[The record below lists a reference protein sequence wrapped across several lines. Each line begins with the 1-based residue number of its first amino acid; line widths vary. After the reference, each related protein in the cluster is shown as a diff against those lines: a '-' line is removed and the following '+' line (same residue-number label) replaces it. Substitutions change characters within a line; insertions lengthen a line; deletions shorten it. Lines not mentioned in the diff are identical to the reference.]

1 MYLLVNAEQLKARSG
16 RYETM
21 PDGRSIVPMSD
32 QRILGTLKGVD
43 IISTAREL
51 KQLIEEQKKQ
61 MEETDT
67 DIDPGFSVN
76 PDTGE
81 NIDPDFSQDPDKDVN
96 VDPDFSQDPDKVVEG
111 DGTEDTAGEDESKTE
126 TDKKEEEVT
135 DGQTEQ

>member
-1 MYLLVNAEQLKARSG
+1 MYLLVNAEQLKSRSG

-32 QRILGTLKGVD
+32 QRILGTLKDVD

-61 MEETDT
+61 MEENNP
-67 DIDPGFSVN
+67 DIDPS
-76 PDTGE
+76 
-81 NIDPDFSQDPDKDVN
+81 FSQDPDKDVN

-135 DGQTEQ
+135 DGQTE

>member
-1 MYLLVNAEQLKARSG
+1 MYLLVNAEQLKKRSSM
-16 RYETM
+16 YETM

-61 MEETDT
+61 MEDT
-67 DIDPGFSVN
+67 DIDPGFSVI
-76 PDTGE
+76 PGTGTE
-81 NIDPDFSQDPDKDVN
+81 
-96 VDPDFSQDPDKVVEG
+96 VDPDFSVIPEG
-111 DGTEDTAGEDESKTE
+111 DGTTEDNGETAGGAEEPGTE
-126 TDKKEEEVT
+126 TETATDKEEEGVT

>member
-61 MEETDT
+61 MENTDT
-67 DIDPGFSVN
+67 DIDPGFSVI
-76 PDTGE
+76 PGTDTE
-81 NIDPDFSQDPDKDVN
+81 
-96 VDPDFSQDPDKVVEG
+96 VDPDFSVIPEG
-111 DGTEDTAGEDESKTE
+111 DGTTEDNGETVGGAEEPGTE
-126 TDKKEEEVT
+126 TATDKEEEEVT

>member
-1 MYLLVNAEQLKARSG
+1 MYLLVSTDQLKSRSG

-32 QRILGTLKGVD
+32 QRILGTLKDVD

-61 MEETDT
+61 MEDNNP
-67 DIDPGFSVN
+67 DIDPG
-76 PDTGE
+76 
-81 NIDPDFSQDPDKDVN
+81 FSQDPDKDVS

-135 DGQTEQ
+135 DEQTE

>member
-1 MYLLVNAEQLKARSG
+1 MYLLVNAEQLKSRSG

-32 QRILGTLKGVD
+32 QRILGTLKDVD

-61 MEETDT
+61 MENTDT
-67 DIDPGFSVN
+67 DIDPGFSVI
-76 PDTGE
+76 PGTGTE
-81 NIDPDFSQDPDKDVN
+81 
-96 VDPDFSQDPDKVVEG
+96 VDPDFSVIPEG
-111 DGTEDTAGEDESKTE
+111 DGTTGDGTTNDNEDTVGGAEEPGTE
-126 TDKKEEEVT
+126 TETTTDKEEEEVT

>member
-1 MYLLVNAEQLKARSG
+1 MYLLVNAEQLKSRSG

-32 QRILGTLKGVD
+32 QRILGTLKDVD

-61 MEETDT
+61 MEENNP
-67 DIDPGFSVN
+67 DIDPG
-76 PDTGE
+76 
-81 NIDPDFSQDPDKDVN
+81 FSQDPDKDVN

-135 DGQTEQ
+135 DEQTE

>member
-1 MYLLVNAEQLKARSG
+1 MYLLVSTDQLKSRSG

-32 QRILGTLKGVD
+32 QRILGTLKDVD

-61 MEETDT
+61 MEDNNP
-67 DIDPGFSVN
+67 DIDPG
-76 PDTGE
+76 
-81 NIDPDFSQDPDKDVN
+81 FSQDPDKDVN

-135 DGQTEQ
+135 DGQTE

>member
-1 MYLLVNAEQLKARSG
+1 MYLLVNAEQLKSRSG

-32 QRILGTLKGVD
+32 QRILGTLKDVD

-61 MEETDT
+61 MEENSP
-67 DIDPGFSVN
+67 DIDPG
-76 PDTGE
+76 
-81 NIDPDFSQDPDKDVN
+81 FSQDPDKDVN

-135 DGQTEQ
+135 DGQTE

>member
-1 MYLLVNAEQLKARSG
+1 MYLLVNAEQLKTRSG

-32 QRILGTLKGVD
+32 QRILGTLKDVD

-61 MEETDT
+61 MEEN
-67 DIDPGFSVN
+67 N
-76 PDTGE
+76 PDIE
-81 NIDPDFSQDPDKDVN
+81 
-96 VDPDFSQDPDKVVEG
+96 VVEG

-135 DGQTEQ
+135 DGQTE

>member
-1 MYLLVNAEQLKARSG
+1 MYLLVNAEQLKSRSG

-32 QRILGTLKGVD
+32 QRILGTLKDVD

-61 MEETDT
+61 MEENNP
-67 DIDPGFSVN
+67 DIDPG
-76 PDTGE
+76 
-81 NIDPDFSQDPDKDVN
+81 FSQDPDKDVN

-111 DGTEDTAGEDESKTE
+111 DRTEDESKTE

-135 DGQTEQ
+135 NGQTE

>member
-1 MYLLVNAEQLKARSG
+1 MYLLVNAEQLKSRSG

-32 QRILGTLKGVD
+32 QRILGTLKDVD

-61 MEETDT
+61 MEENNP
-67 DIDPGFSVN
+67 DIDPG
-76 PDTGE
+76 
-81 NIDPDFSQDPDKDVN
+81 FSQDPDKDVN

-135 DGQTEQ
+135 NGQMLSC

>member
-1 MYLLVNAEQLKARSG
+1 MYLLVNAEQLKTRSG

-32 QRILGTLKGVD
+32 QRILGTLKDVD

-61 MEETDT
+61 MEDNNP
-67 DIDPGFSVN
+67 DIDPG
-76 PDTGE
+76 
-81 NIDPDFSQDPDKDVN
+81 FSQDPDKDVN

-135 DGQTEQ
+135 DEQTE

>member
-1 MYLLVNAEQLKARSG
+1 MYLLVNAEQLKSRSG

-32 QRILGTLKGVD
+32 QRILGTLKDVD

-61 MEETDT
+61 MEDNNP

-76 PDTGE
+76 PDIGG
-81 NIDPDFSQDPDKDVN
+81 NIDPE
-96 VDPDFSQDPDKVVEG
+96 FSQDPDKVVEG
-111 DGTEDTAGEDESKTE
+111 DGTEDTTDENESKTE

-135 DGQTEQ
+135 DGQTE

>member
-1 MYLLVNAEQLKARSG
+1 MYLLVNAEQLKSRSG

-32 QRILGTLKGVD
+32 QRILGTLKDVD

-61 MEETDT
+61 MEENSP
-67 DIDPGFSVN
+67 DIDPG
-76 PDTGE
+76 
-81 NIDPDFSQDPDKDVN
+81 FSQDPDKDVN

-135 DGQTEQ
+135 NGQTE

>member
-1 MYLLVNAEQLKARSG
+1 MYLLVNAEQLKSRSG

-32 QRILGTLKGVD
+32 QRILGTLKDVD

-61 MEETDT
+61 MEENNP
-67 DIDPGFSVN
+67 DIDLG
-76 PDTGE
+76 
-81 NIDPDFSQDPDKDVN
+81 FSQDPDKDVN

-111 DGTEDTAGEDESKTE
+111 DGTEDTADENESKTD

-135 DGQTEQ
+135 DGQTE

>member
-1 MYLLVNAEQLKARSG
+1 MYLLVNAEQLKTRSG

-32 QRILGTLKGVD
+32 QRILGTLKDVD

-61 MEETDT
+61 MEEYNP
-67 DIDPGFSVN
+67 DIDPG
-76 PDTGE
+76 
-81 NIDPDFSQDPDKDVN
+81 FSQDPDKDVN

-135 DGQTEQ
+135 DGQTE

>member
-1 MYLLVNAEQLKARSG
+1 MYLLVNAEQLKSRSG

-32 QRILGTLKGVD
+32 QRILGTLKDVD

-61 MEETDT
+61 MEDNNP
-67 DIDPGFSVN
+67 DIDPG
-76 PDTGE
+76 
-81 NIDPDFSQDPDKDVN
+81 FSQDPDKDVN
-96 VDPDFSQDPDKVVEG
+96 VDPDFSQDPDRVVEG
-111 DGTEDTAGEDESKTE
+111 EEQQAADEDESKTE

-135 DGQTEQ
+135 DGQTE

>member
-1 MYLLVNAEQLKARSG
+1 MYLLVSTDQLKSRSG

-21 PDGRSIVPMSD
+21 PDGRSIVPLSD
-32 QRILGTLKGVD
+32 QKVLGTLKNVD

-61 MEETDT
+61 MEENNP
-67 DIDPGFSVN
+67 DIDPG
-76 PDTGE
+76 
-81 NIDPDFSQDPDKDVN
+81 FSQDPDKDVN

-135 DGQTEQ
+135 DEQTE

>member
-1 MYLLVNAEQLKARSG
+1 MYLLVNAEQLKSRSG

-21 PDGRSIVPMSD
+21 PDGRSNVPMSD
-32 QRILGTLKGVD
+32 QRILGTLKDVD

-61 MEETDT
+61 MEENNP
-67 DIDPGFSVN
+67 DIDPG
-76 PDTGE
+76 
-81 NIDPDFSQDPDKDVN
+81 FSQDPDKDVN

-135 DGQTEQ
+135 DGQTE

>member
-1 MYLLVNAEQLKARSG
+1 MYLLVNAEQLKSRSG

-32 QRILGTLKGVD
+32 QRILGTLKDVD

-61 MEETDT
+61 MEDNNP
-67 DIDPGFSVN
+67 DIDPG
-76 PDTGE
+76 
-81 NIDPDFSQDPDKDVN
+81 FSQDPDKDVN
-96 VDPDFSQDPDKVVEG
+96 VDPDFSQDPDKKVVEG

-135 DGQTEQ
+135 NGQTE

>member
-1 MYLLVNAEQLKARSG
+1 MYLLVNAEQLKTRSG

-32 QRILGTLKGVD
+32 QRILGTLKDVD

-76 PDTGE
+76 PDTGG
-81 NIDPDFSQDPDKDVN
+81 NIDSE
-96 VDPDFSQDPDKVVEG
+96 FSQDPDKVVEG
-111 DGTEDTAGEDESKTE
+111 DGTEDTAGENESKTE

-135 DGQTEQ
+135 DGQTE

>member
-1 MYLLVNAEQLKARSG
+1 MYLLVSTDQLKSRSG

-32 QRILGTLKGVD
+32 QRILGTLKDVD

-61 MEETDT
+61 MEDNNP
-67 DIDPGFSVN
+67 DIDPG
-76 PDTGE
+76 
-81 NIDPDFSQDPDKDVN
+81 FSQDPDKDVN

-135 DGQTEQ
+135 DEQTE

>member
-1 MYLLVNAEQLKARSG
+1 MYLLVNAEQLKSRSG

-32 QRILGTLKGVD
+32 QRILGTLKDVD

-67 DIDPGFSVN
+67 DIDPG
-76 PDTGE
+76 
-81 NIDPDFSQDPDKDVN
+81 FSQDPDKDVN

-135 DGQTEQ
+135 NGQTE

>member
-1 MYLLVNAEQLKARSG
+1 MYLLVSTDQLKSRSG

-32 QRILGTLKGVD
+32 QRILGTLKDVD
-43 IISTAREL
+43 IIPTAREL

-61 MEETDT
+61 MEDNNP
-67 DIDPGFSVN
+67 DIDPG
-76 PDTGE
+76 
-81 NIDPDFSQDPDKDVN
+81 FSQDPDKDVN

-135 DGQTEQ
+135 DGQTE

>member
-1 MYLLVNAEQLKARSG
+1 MYLLVNAEQLKSRSG

-32 QRILGTLKGVD
+32 QRILGTLKDVD

-61 MEETDT
+61 MEENNP
-67 DIDPGFSVN
+67 DIDPG
-76 PDTGE
+76 
-81 NIDPDFSQDPDKDVN
+81 
-96 VDPDFSQDPDKVVEG
+96 FSQDPDKVVEG

-135 DGQTEQ
+135 NGQTE

>member
-1 MYLLVNAEQLKARSG
+1 MYLLVNAEQLKSRSG

-32 QRILGTLKGVD
+32 QRILGTLKDVD

-61 MEETDT
+61 MEENHP
-67 DIDPGFSVN
+67 DIDPG
-76 PDTGE
+76 
-81 NIDPDFSQDPDKDVN
+81 FSQDPDKDVN
-96 VDPDFSQDPDKVVEG
+96 VDPDFSQDPHKVVEG

-135 DGQTEQ
+135 DGQTE

>member
-1 MYLLVNAEQLKARSG
+1 MYLLVSTDQLKSRSG

-32 QRILGTLKGVD
+32 QRILGTLKDVD

-61 MEETDT
+61 MEDN
-67 DIDPGFSVN
+67 N
-76 PDTGE
+76 PDT
-81 NIDPDFSQDPDKDVN
+81 DPGFSQDPDKDVN

-135 DGQTEQ
+135 DEQTE

>member
-1 MYLLVNAEQLKARSG
+1 MYLLVNAEQLKSRSG

-21 PDGRSIVPMSD
+21 PDGRSIVPLSD
-32 QRILGTLKGVD
+32 QKVLGTLKNVD

-76 PDTGE
+76 PDTGG
-81 NIDPDFSQDPDKDVN
+81 NIDPGFSVNPDTGGNIDSE
-96 VDPDFSQDPDKVVEG
+96 FSQDPDKVVEG
-111 DGTEDTAGEDESKTE
+111 DGTEDTADENESKTE

-135 DGQTEQ
+135 DGQTE